1 MYNGKEK
8 TRSNTEASIFPSK
21 KTGRNGCTKYYIMCA
36 TPKVIGHSDV
46 PLSLREFL
54 ECGEPNKAY
63 LQIFNI

>member
-1 MYNGKEK
+1 
-8 TRSNTEASIFPSK
+8 
-21 KTGRNGCTKYYIMCA
+21 MCA

-63 LQIFNI
+63 LQIFNVWRWRDYFSHDRMRAKAVFLLNRK